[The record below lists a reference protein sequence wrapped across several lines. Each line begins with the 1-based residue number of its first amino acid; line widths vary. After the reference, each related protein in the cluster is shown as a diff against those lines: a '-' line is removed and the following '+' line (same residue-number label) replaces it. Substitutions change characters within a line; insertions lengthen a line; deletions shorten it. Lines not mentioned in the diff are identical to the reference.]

1 MFKSLLRDR
10 KLLMLLTAA
19 LVLRLFATRAEWV
32 EQYYTYGFYPL
43 LSKGLR
49 WLLGWVPFSV
59 GDLLYVAA
67 FVWLVL
73 KTWKLVRLLARREMK
88 EYLSHVLFRKYL
100 RLILGVYL
108 VFNLFWGLNYDRQ
121 GIAAQLGLQTATYDS
136 TDLLDLNRILIERVN
151 FYAAQI
157 DTAERPAIDRSAYL
171 FREAVKDFRL
181 AEKEFPFLQ
190 YAPPS
195 LKPSLFSYM
204 AHYFGFT
211 GYFNPFTSEAQLN
224 VDEPVFVKPFVV
236 NHEIAHQLGYGKEN
250 EASFVSFLASK
261 HSANLHTRYSLYYEL
276 LSTAFRES
284 LMANARQALQLYATL
299 HPRVRRDRLAER
311 QWKQKRRNKMAP
323 LVSDFYDGYL
333 RLNNQPK
340 GLQTY
345 NEVIAWLIAYRKKY
359 GAQAI

>member
-10 KLLMLLTAA
+10 KLLILFFAA
-19 LVLRLFATRAEWV
+19 VAIRLFAAKAEWV
-32 EQYYTYGFYPL
+32 EKYYTYGFYPL
-43 LSKGLR
+43 LSQLLR
-49 WLLGWVPFSV
+49 WLLGWIPFSV
-59 GDLLYVAA
+59 GDVLYVAA
-67 FVWLVL
+67 FFWLVL
-73 KTWKLVRLLARREMK
+73 KTWKLVRLLAKRRMK

-100 RLILGVYL
+100 RLVLGIYL
-108 VFNLFWGLNYDRQ
+108 VFNLCWGLNYDRQ
-121 GIAAQLGLQTATYDS
+121 GIAAQLALQTTTYDS
-136 TDLLDLNRILIERVN
+136 TDLLDLSRILVERVN

-157 DTAERPAIDRSAYL
+157 DTTERPAMDRSAYL
-171 FREAVKDFRL
+171 FNEAKKDFQQ
-181 AEKEFPFLQ
+181 AEKEFAFLN
-190 YAPPS
+190 YSNAS

-204 AHYFGFT
+204 GHYFGFT

-224 VDEPVFVKPFVV
+224 VDEPVFIKPFVV

-261 HSANLHTRYSLYYEL
+261 NSANLHTRYSLYYEL
-276 LSTAFRES
+276 LSSAFRES
-284 LMANARQALQLYATL
+284 MMANARQALKLYKEV
-299 HPRVRRDRLAER
+299 HPRVSRDRLAEW
-311 QWKQKRRNKMAP
+311 QWRHKRRNRMAP